1 MTPSREIELKF
12 ELDAAGLGAVLAA
25 LPQGDEAEK
34 SLHAIYYD
42 TSDRA
47 LSSRGFGLR
56 VRRSGES
63 FTQTLKS
70 ELGADGGRDEWEW
83 PVAGFIPDL
92 ALLVSTPAALPDG
105 VDVSPLFTVTA
116 RRRQRVVQEGDA
128 EIEIALD
135 EATVTAGAHETAF
148 IELELELK
156 TGDPAALFVLAR
168 RLVEIAPL
176 SLSFLTKAGRGFAL
190 LRDGPIER
198 PHFSPPALSRDLSA
212 GAAVEAIGRACL
224 MQIAANRAALRR
236 VPGPEGV
243 HQLRVA
249 TRRLRSTLSTFK
261 AVVADQELEALKTE
275 LKWLAGELDEARN
288 LDVFIGDI
296 WRPEAREHHDRDG
309 MAAFGKALLSAQTT
323 AYQRVAAAI
332 ESTRFNR
339 LMLTA
344 AAWLQAGPWTQ
355 DDAPNAPLR
364 DGGARVFAAEALRR
378 RRRKILKDGKALRK
392 LDAEPRHQLRIQA
405 KKLRYAAEDLAPL
418 FGHHRRQARFIAGV
432 KALQDSLGAL
442 NDLAFS
448 TNLAAGVAVGAG
460 LPEAAWAAGRLA
472 GERAVREA
480 DLLDEAARAYDGF
493 KAAKPFW

>member
-12 ELDAAGLGAVLAA
+12 ELDAAGLEVVLAA
-25 LPQGDEAEK
+25 LPPGDEAEK

-42 TSDRA
+42 TADHGLSA
-47 LSSRGFGLR
+47 LGFGLR
-56 VRRSGES
+56 VRRSGKT

-83 PVAGFIPDL
+83 PVAGFTPDL
-92 ALLVSTPAALPDG
+92 TLLADTPAALPAG

-116 RRRQRVVQEGDA
+116 QRRQRVVLEGDTK
-128 EIEIALD
+128 IEIALD
-135 EATVTAGAHETAF
+135 AATVTAGDREIRF

-156 TGDPAALFVLAR
+156 DGDPAALFVLAR

-176 SLSFLTKAGRGFAL
+176 SLSFITKAGRGFAL

-198 PHFSPPALSRDLSA
+198 PHFSPPALSRGLSA
-212 GAAVEAIGRACL
+212 GEAFEAIGRACL
-224 MQIAANRAALRR
+224 MQIAANRASLRR

-261 AVVADQELEALKTE
+261 AIVADGELETIAGE

-296 WRPEAREHHDRDG
+296 WRPEAREHHDLDG

-323 AYQRVAAAI
+323 AYQRMAAAI
-332 ESTRFNR
+332 DSTRFNR
-339 LMLTA
+339 LMLNT
-344 AAWLQAGPWTQ
+344 AAWLQAGSWTG
-355 DDAPNAPLR
+355 AEAETAPLR
-364 DGGARVFAAEALRR
+364 DAGARAFAAEALRK
-378 RRRKILKDGKALRK
+378 RRRKIIRSGGDLAR
-392 LDAEPRHQLRIQA
+392 LDRDTRHRLRIQA

-418 FGHHRRQARFIAGV
+418 FKHPRRQAAFIASL

-448 TNLAAGVAVGAG
+448 TDLAEGVAVGAG

-472 GERAVREA
+472 GERAVKED
-480 DLLDEAARAYDGF
+480 DLLATAVRAYQTF